1 MEAVVFPAVFL
12 LESEE
17 KEEEMVFSQNQH
29 DSVGKTQPLGSNPAS
44 ATFYLHDLRHN
55 CFLLF

>member
-1 MEAVVFPAVFL
+1 MVFPAVFL

-17 KEEEMVFSQNQH
+17 KEEAMVLSQNQH
-29 DSVGKTQPLGSNPAS
+29 DRVGKTQTLGSNPAS
-44 ATFYLHDLRHN
+44 ATFYSHDLRHN